1 MMNSLKSCEGCPH
14 VALDTRAGRG
24 HTQGMPTRSMV
35 ELLRASPVRLA
46 PMAAFTN
53 GPFRMIAERCGSG
66 FTTNEEIDADALIR
80 DNARTEV
87 LAKHYPMA
95 QPVAMQLLGN
105 SAETLV
111 PSALRLVEAGADIID
126 INMGCPVPK
135 VVRKGKGAALMCDVS
150 ATARI
155 LASLRGALDVPLTIK
170 IRGGWDDRTL
180 NAVEVARMA
189 RDVGVD
195 AITVHPR
202 SRSQRYAGRAPW
214 DVIADVVA
222 AVDIPVT
229 GNGDVT
235 SLAEAQRM
243 MAETGCAAVMVGRA
257 ALGRPWLFDPEHA
270 TLAPEARAE
279 RERQVVADH
288 LALIEEHLPPK
299 EVLIQAKKQLAAYA
313 AGGPGAR
320 VLRGELF
327 AAHTIEAARAVYERR
342 GMLAGGTVADRLRVS
357 AAG

>member
-1 MMNSLKSCEGCPH
+1 
-14 VALDTRAGRG
+14 
-24 HTQGMPTRSMV
+24 MPTLSMAD
-35 ELLRASPVRLA
+35 LLRNAPVRLA

-53 GPFRMIAERCGSG
+53 GPFRLIAERCGSG

-80 DNARTEV
+80 DNARTDV
-87 LAKHYPMA
+87 LACRYPLV

-111 PSALRLVEAGADIID
+111 PAALRLVAAGAEIID

-135 VVRKGKGAALMCDVS
+135 IVRKGKGAALMCDVS

-155 LASLRGALDVPLTIK
+155 LAALRAALEVPLTIK

-189 RDVGVD
+189 ADVGVD

-202 SRSQRYAGRAPW
+202 TRSQRYAGRAPW

-222 AVDIPVT
+222 AVRIPVT
-229 GNGDVT
+229 GNGDVG
-235 SLAEAQRM
+235 SLAEARRM
-243 MAETGCAAVMVGRA
+243 MTETGCASVMIGRA
-257 ALGRPWLFDPEHA
+257 ALGHPWLFDPAHA
-270 TLAPEARAE
+270 ARDPAARAE
-279 RERQVVADH
+279 REAAVVVDH
-288 LALIEEHLPPK
+288 LALIEEHLPPR
-299 EVLIQAKKQLAAYA
+299 EALIQAKKQLATYT

-320 VLRGELF
+320 VLRAELF
-327 AAHTIEAARAVYERR
+327 GRSTVAEARAVYERWR
-342 GMLAGGTVADRLRVS
+342 AHPQHADARS
-357 AAG
+357 TAAG